1 MVYRL
6 SGYDYPL
13 PKELIAQE
21 PVPNRDRCRLLVLDK
36 NNGEIVHT
44 AFANIIDYLGKR
56 DVLVINDTKV
66 IPARLLGKKATGG
79 KVEVLL
85 LHFDPTQAGAEVF
98 ETEALLKASRAP
110 RPGQFIYFADK
121 LKAEVLGYD
130 EGKVKLRFFSR
141 GLFRDVLL
149 ELGHVP
155 LPPYI
160 KREDKPEDKNTY
172 QTVYAS
178 KEGAVAAPT
187 AGLHFTPQLLTALQ
201 ERGVE
206 IVRLTLHVGYGTFIP
221 VKVEDIREHKMHGE
235 YYEVSEEAA
244 KKLNK
249 ATQSGKRV
257 VAVGT
262 TTTRLLEYLMTRYGK
277 IRPGRGICDIFI
289 YPGFKFKMVQALIT
303 NFHLPKST
311 LIMLV
316 SAFAGRE
323 LILKAYKEAIEK
335 KYRFYSYGD
344 AMFIF

>member
-1 MVYRL
+1 MVYQL
-6 SGYDYPL
+6 SDYDYPL

-21 PVPNRDRCRLLVLDK
+21 PVPRRDRCRLLVLNK
-36 NNGEIVHT
+36 NSGEIVHT
-44 AFANIIDYLGKR
+44 EFSNIVDYLDQR

-85 LHFDPTQAGAEVF
+85 LHFDPSQAGAEVF
-98 ETEALLKASRAP
+98 ETEALLKASRP
-110 RPGQFIYFADK
+110 PKPGQFVYFAND
-121 LKAEVLGYD
+121 LKAEVLGYN
-130 EGKVKLRFFSR
+130 EGKAKLRFFSQ
-141 GLFRDVLL
+141 GLFRDLL
-149 ELGHVP
+149 LKLGHVP

-160 KREDKPEDKNTY
+160 KRNDRPEDKSTY

-187 AGLHFTPQLLTALQ
+187 AGLHFTSQLLAAIK

-221 VKVEDIREHKMHGE
+221 VKVEDIRKHKMHGE
-235 YYEVSEEAA
+235 YYEISEKAA
-244 KKLNK
+244 KQLNT
-249 ATQSGKRV
+249 ATRSGKRI

-262 TTTRLLEYLMTRYGK
+262 TTTRLLEYLMTQYGE

-289 YPGFKFKMVQALIT
+289 YPGYKFKIIQALIT

-335 KYRFYSYGD
+335 RYRFYSYGD
-344 AMFIF
+344 AMFII

>member
-6 SGYDYPL
+6 SDYDYSL
-13 PKELIAQE
+13 PKELIAQK
-21 PVPNRDRCRLLVLDK
+21 PVSNRDRCRLLVLNK
-36 NNGEIVHT
+36 NSGEIVHT
-44 AFANIIDYLGKR
+44 AFANIINYLGKR
-56 DVLVINDTKV
+56 DLLVINDTKV

-79 KVEVLL
+79 RVEVLL
-85 LHFDPTQAGAEVF
+85 LHFDSTQAGAEVF

-110 RPGQFIYFADK
+110 KPGQFIYFADK

-130 EGKVKLRFFSR
+130 EGKVKLRFFSH
-141 GLFRDVLL
+141 GPFRDVLL

-187 AGLHFTPQLLTALQ
+187 AGLHFTPQLLKALQ
-201 ERGVE
+201 EKGTE
-206 IVRLTLHVGYGTFIP
+206 IVRLTLHVGYGTFMP
-221 VKVEDIREHKMHGE
+221 VKVEDIRKHKMHGE

-244 KKLNK
+244 RKLNTAVK
-249 ATQSGKRV
+249 SGKRV
-257 VAVGT
+257 IAVGT
-262 TTTRLLEYLMTRYGK
+262 TTTRLLEYLMTQYGE
-277 IRPGRGICDIFI
+277 IHPGRGICDIFI
-289 YPGFKFKMVQALIT
+289 YPGYKFKIVQALIT

-323 LILKAYKEAIEK
+323 LILKAYKEAVEK
-335 KYRFYSYGD
+335 RYRFYSYGD